1 MVSTKLTNLLVF
13 KLTLRVCGVTNT
25 GGRMVGRSGIAST
38 TRRKLRTKSN
48 IDKMARKSKRINK
61 KQVEGKGP

>member
-25 GGRMVGRSGIAST
+25 GGRMVRRSGIAST

-61 KQVEGKGP
+61 K